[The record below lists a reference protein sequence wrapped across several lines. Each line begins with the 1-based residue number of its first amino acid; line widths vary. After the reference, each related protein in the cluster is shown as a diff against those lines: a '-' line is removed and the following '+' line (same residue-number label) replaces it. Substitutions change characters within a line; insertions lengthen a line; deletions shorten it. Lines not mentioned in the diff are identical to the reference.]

1 MNKLFIIPITLLII
15 VGCAKKQELITPEK
29 LLKETEFVG
38 ADSVSENIKVENI
51 AVTELVETLI
61 EPEPAAVE
69 EIFPE
74 QEDAAEELPE
84 IIEVSEPQPS
94 IQRE

>member
-1 MNKLFIIPITLLII
+1 M
-15 VGCAKKQELITPEK
+15 
-29 LLKETEFVG
+29 
-38 ADSVSENIKVENI
+38 
-51 AVTELVETLI
+51 ETLI

-84 IIEVSEPQPS
+84 IIEVSEPQTS
-94 IQRE
+94 I